1 MKELFSSYAITQS
14 IIDQIKHKTL
24 IYASSDDPC
33 IPIQPL
39 QELDQ
44 TNYVLFKYQQYGGH
58 CGFID
63 DFKFSSSV
71 YESIV
76 DELTKSSTKIT

>member
-1 MKELFSSYAITQS
+1 MKELFSAYAITQS

-24 IYASSDDPC
+24 IYASADDPC

-44 TNYVLFKYQQYGGH
+44 TNYVLFKY
-58 CGFID
+58 
-63 DFKFSSSV
+63 
-71 YESIV
+71 
-76 DELTKSSTKIT
+76 